1 MRLLQAFL
9 LPAFNIPAAL
19 AANSTDVFYFMHIS
33 KAGGAS
39 FTDDLGARKHV
50 GASAGYVSCGALHGA
65 RVDGR
70 IVHDCRKYLLER
82 PAIGCNFYA
91 CEGNHFNNLRL
102 VSGSFAPAAN
112 VRTLLLV
119 REPEAHIVS
128 MYAHC
133 QQDGA
138 TGQNLHH
145 WPHIEFSAWV
155 QLWAEGR
162 ADNASKYCGYSINNP
177 QTCRLTL
184 CNNSTSSTEVNTE
197 IADGDHS
204 WSWRNLQALEHAQRV
219 VDEAHVVGVTSAYT
233 ASLCLALL
241 RGPAQISWREL
252 ARLGCHCDHSPING
266 SLQAAEAGPSA
277 HQTTYDDRSSN
288 RSSTNA
294 RRLSSNKTH
303 GTHSGLIGIDGA
315 TRDRI
320 RSLTRL
326 DELVYARALA
336 RLEKD
341 VEALGWQCLLV

>member
-19 AANSTDVFYFMHIS
+19 AANSTNVLFYFMHIS

-39 FTDDLGARKHV
+39 FAADLGLRKQL
-50 GASAGYVSCGALHGA
+50 GPSAGYVSCGALHCA
-65 RVDGR
+65 RVGGGL
-70 IVHDCRKYLLER
+70 VCDCRKYLLDVER
-82 PAIGCNFYA
+82 PIGCNFYA
-91 CEGNHFNNLRL
+91 CEGHHFDNLRL
-102 VSGSFAPAAN
+102 IRGSFTPAAN

-119 REPEAHIVS
+119 REPEAHVLS

-138 TGQNLHH
+138 DGQMRHH

-162 ADNASKYCGYSINNP
+162 ADNASKYCSYSIFNP
-177 QTCRLTL
+177 QTCKLTL
-184 CNNSTSSTEVNTE
+184 CNNSISSTEV
-197 IADGDHS
+197 ASGDRS
-204 WSWRNLQALEHAQRV
+204 WSWRNLQALERAQRV

-241 RGPAQISWREL
+241 RGPTQLSWRDL
-252 ARLGCHCDHSPING
+252 ARRGCHCDHSPING
-266 SLQAAEAGPSA
+266 SSV
-277 HQTTYDDRSSN
+277 HQTAYDD

-294 RRLSSNKTH
+294 RRLSSNQTH
-303 GTHSGLIGIDGA
+303 GTHTGLISIDGA

-326 DELVYARALA
+326 DELLYARALA

-341 VEALGWQCLLV
+341 VEASAGSVYSFRQ

>member
-1 MRLLQAFL
+1 M
-9 LPAFNIPAAL
+9 
-19 AANSTDVFYFMHIS
+19 
-33 KAGGAS
+33 G
-39 FTDDLGARKHV
+39 
-50 GASAGYVSCGALHGA
+50 
-65 RVDGR
+65 GR
-70 IVHDCRKYLLER
+70 IVHDCSKYLVGER
-82 PAIGCNFYA
+82 PIGCNFYA
-91 CEGNHFNNLRL
+91 CQGNHIHNLQL

-119 REPEAHIVS
+119 REPEAHVVS
-128 MYAHC
+128 EYAHC

-138 TGQNLHH
+138 TGQRLHH
-145 WPHIEFSAWV
+145 FPHIEFSAWV

-162 ADNASKYCGYSINNP
+162 ADNASKYCGMTMNNP

-184 CNNSTSSTEVNTE
+184 CNNSVSTSTEV
-197 IADGDHS
+197 ADGDRIAG
-204 WSWRNLQALEHAQRV
+204 WSWRNLQALEHAQQV

-241 RGPAQISWREL
+241 RGPAQLSWREL

-266 SLQAAEAGPSA
+266 SFQAAKAGPSA
-277 HQTTYDDRSSN
+277 HQTTYYD

-294 RRLSSNKTH
+294 RRLVLSSKETH
-303 GTHSGLIGIDGA
+303 GTHSGLIDIDGA

-326 DELVYARALA
+326 DELLYARALA

-341 VEALGWQCLLV
+341 VEALGWQCLLL

>member
-19 AANSTDVFYFMHIS
+19 AANSTDVFYFMHIA
-33 KAGGAS
+33 KAGGLS

-65 RVDGR
+65 RVGGR

-91 CEGNHFNNLRL
+91 CEGNHFHNLQL
-102 VSGSFAPAAN
+102 VSGSFAPAAH

-138 TGQNLHH
+138 DGQMRHH

-162 ADNASKYCGYSINNP
+162 ADNASKYCSYSIFNP
-177 QTCRLTL
+177 QTCKLTL
-184 CNNSTSSTEVNTE
+184 CNNSISSTEVAN
-197 IADGDHS
+197 GDRS
-204 WSWRNLQALEHAQRV
+204 WSWRNLQALERAQQV

-241 RGPAQISWREL
+241 RGPVQLSWREL
-252 ARLGCHCDHSPING
+252 ARLGCHCDHSPIFNG
-266 SLQAAEAGPSA
+266 SFQAAKAGPSA
-277 HQTTYDDRSSN
+277 HQTTYYD

-294 RRLSSNKTH
+294 RRLEVLSSNKTH

-326 DELVYARALA
+326 DELLYARALA